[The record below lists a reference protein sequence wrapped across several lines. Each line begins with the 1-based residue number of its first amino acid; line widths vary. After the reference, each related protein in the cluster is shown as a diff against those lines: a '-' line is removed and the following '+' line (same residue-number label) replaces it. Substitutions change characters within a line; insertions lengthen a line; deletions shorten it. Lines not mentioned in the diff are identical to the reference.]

1 MGSIRNHL
9 GLVAIMAIA
18 PLTSSCFLAP
28 LLGSVLGMGLTETQE
43 NGLFMTTDETSGAQM
58 HYRVQTSHSALETP
72 DGSKLYGHYVNQ

>member
-9 GLVAIMAIA
+9 GIVAILAVA

-28 LLGSVLGMGLTETQE
+28 LLGSVLGMGLTETKE
-43 NGLFMTTDETSGAQM
+43 NGLFMTTEETSGAQM
-58 HYRVQTSHSALETP
+58 HYRVKTSHSALETP

>member
-9 GLVAIMAIA
+9 GLLAILAIT

-28 LLGSVLGMGLTETQE
+28 LLGTVLGLGLTETQE
-43 NGLFMTTDETSGAQM
+43 NGLFMTSDETSGAQM